1 MRVLSC
7 ASVRRRLAALH
18 DGELPVPDV
27 IAVRAH
33 LEGCPPCQAQAREL
47 EDLRDA
53 LRLGAS
59 ALPNGDLGSLQA
71 RVVSRLKAEDEQ
83 ALPARIGRMF
93 EDMHLVWAGLSAVA
107 ATAACAALLFV
118 IGYFVPPERADSIS
132 GLLSALASPGVV
144 EPPVVVPQGFSPPR
158 VARDAPVRAVLA
170 STPPTEEDLV
180 LALAAVVTR
189 EGRLTN
195 PEVLLADNHDR
206 QTIVRLMNAVA
217 EARFE
222 PASYRGAPVAV
233 NLVWLLTHTTV
244 RAKAHS

>member
-1 MRVLSC
+1 MTVLSC
-7 ASVRRRLAALH
+7 ASVRRKLAALH
-18 DGELPVPDV
+18 DGELPIPDV
-27 IAVRAH
+27 IAMRAH
-33 LEGCPPCQAQAREL
+33 LEGCPPCQAQARDLEEL
-47 EDLRDA
+47 SNA

-59 ALPNGDLGSLQA
+59 ALAVEDLGSLQA
-71 RVVSRLKAEDEQ
+71 RVVSRMKAEDEQ
-83 ALPARIGRMF
+83 ALPARVGRMF
-93 EDMHLVWAGLSAVA
+93 EDMHFVWAGLSATA
-107 ATAACAALLFV
+107 ATVFCAALLFA
-118 IGYFVPPERADSIS
+118 IGYLVPPERADSIS
-132 GLLSALASPGVV
+132 GLLSALASPEVV
-144 EPPVVVPQGFSPPR
+144 EPLPVVEQGFSPPR

-170 STPPTEEDLV
+170 STAPTEGDLV
-180 LALAAVVTR
+180 LALAAVVTQ

-195 PEVLLADNHDR
+195 PEVLLADKHSR